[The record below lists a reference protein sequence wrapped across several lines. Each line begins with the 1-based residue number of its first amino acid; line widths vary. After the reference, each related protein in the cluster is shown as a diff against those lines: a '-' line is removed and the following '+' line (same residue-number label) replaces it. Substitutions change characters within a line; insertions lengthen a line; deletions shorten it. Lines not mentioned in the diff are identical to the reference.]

1 MRVTMAPKGV
11 RYHSTRILAEL
22 LVRLRPSSRFAFT
35 LETKDRRIIEDVILP
50 HMSREAEYQ
59 KILFVGVRLYTRHYE
74 REYFTH
80 KDFWTIDVDPRAAR
94 YGARRHIVDSVTA
107 IGAHFDEGALDAIF
121 CNGILGRGLHEEGE
135 MERATFR
142 ACHACLRQ
150 GGIFVLGW
158 DDSPARPFSSAE
170 HPRLSGFAPW
180 ECSPLTTAR
189 LVIEPDDS
197 YPLRHIFDFYRKV

>member
-35 LETKDRRIIEDVILP
+35 LETTDRRVIEDVILP
-50 HMSREAEYQ
+50 HISREAEYH

-74 REYFTH
+74 REYFSD

-135 MERATFR
+135 MEQATFR

-158 DDSPARPFSSAE
+158 DDAPERPFSAAE
-170 HPRLSGFAPW
+170 HPRLSGFASW
-180 ECSPLTTAR
+180 ECSPLSTAR
-189 LVIEPDDS
+189 LVIEPDYH
-197 YPLRHIFDFYRKV
+197 YPLRHVFDFYRKV